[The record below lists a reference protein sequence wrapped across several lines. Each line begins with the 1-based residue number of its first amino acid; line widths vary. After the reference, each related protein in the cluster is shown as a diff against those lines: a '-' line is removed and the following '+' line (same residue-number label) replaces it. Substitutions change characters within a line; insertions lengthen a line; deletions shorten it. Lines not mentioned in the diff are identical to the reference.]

1 MKRIGI
7 IKLVGKLYS
16 DLRICSTWHRWKD
29 EKKWYKMIEFY
40 VTLGILLVILFVLAS
55 SSVFIVKQWEN
66 GVILRFGKIVNV
78 QETGLHF
85 RVPFI
90 DSVMKV
96 DMRTQT
102 VDMKGQSAITKDNIS
117 VGLDA
122 VVFMTLEDPEK
133 VITRIRNYSNA
144 VSKYAQTAIRN
155 IVGQYDLDDL
165 LESREEIALKLKDE
179 IDRLSKE
186 WGIDIARAGLQ
197 DISLPEDMK
206 RAFAVQAE
214 AERESRA
221 ILIKADAELK
231 ASSKLAAAA
240 KNMADP
246 NAMQLRILATVN
258 DVSKD
263 QSNTIILAL
272 PLETLKAAGI
282 QGVASIASIRSK
294 FEQSP

>member
-1 MKRIGI
+1 MVDFLLSTI
-7 IKLVGKLYS
+7 IV
-16 DLRICSTWHRWKD
+16 I
-29 EKKWYKMIEFY
+29 I
-40 VTLGILLVILFVLAS
+40 VVAILLAS
-55 SSVFIVKQWEN
+55 SAYIVKQWEKA
-66 GVILRFGKIVNV
+66 VILRFGKIENIV
-78 QETGLHF
+78 EPGLNF
-85 RVPFI
+85 RVPLI
-90 DSVMKV
+90 DAVRRV

-102 VDMKGQSAITKDNIS
+102 VDLKGQSAITKDNIS
-117 VGLDA
+117 VGIDA
-122 VVFMTLEDPEK
+122 VVFMTIENPER
-133 VITRIRNYSNA
+133 VITQIINFRDA

-155 IVGQYDLDDL
+155 IVGQYNLDEL
-165 LESREEIALKLKDE
+165 LESREEIAIKLKEE
-179 IDRLSKE
+179 IDKLSKE

-197 DISLPEDMK
+197 DISLPADMK

-240 KNMADP
+240 KNMGDP
-246 NAMQLRILATVN
+246 NAMQLRILSTVN

-282 QGVASIASIRSK
+282 QGVASLAAIASKKDRI
-294 FEQSP
+294 

>member
-1 MKRIGI
+1 MINPITGTLAVVI
-7 IKLVGKLYS
+7 IS
-16 DLRICSTWHRWKD
+16 
-29 EKKWYKMIEFY
+29 MI
-40 VTLGILLVILFVLAS
+40 LAGS
-55 SSVFIVKQWEN
+55 IFIVKQWEKAA
-66 GVILRFGKIVNV
+66 VLRLGKIIGTV
-78 QETGLHF
+78 EPGLHF
-85 RVPFI
+85 KVPII
-90 DSVMKV
+90 DTVTKV

-102 VDMKGQSAITKDNIS
+102 VDLKGQSAITKDNIS
-117 VGLDA
+117 LSVDA
-122 VVFMTLEDPEK
+122 VVFMTIEDPEK
-133 VITRIRNYSNA
+133 IITQIVNYRDA

-155 IVGQYDLDDL
+155 IIGQYNLDDL
-165 LESREEIALKLKDE
+165 LESREEIAVQLKEE
-179 IDRLSKE
+179 IDILAKD

-240 KNMADP
+240 KNMQDP
-246 NAMQLRILATVN
+246 NAMQLRILTTIN

-282 QGVASIASIRSK
+282 QGVASLSALGAK
-294 FEQSP
+294 KNTN

>member
-1 MKRIGI
+1 
-7 IKLVGKLYS
+7 
-16 DLRICSTWHRWKD
+16 
-29 EKKWYKMIEFY
+29 MIEFY
-40 VTLGILLVILFVLAS
+40 VTLGILLVILFALAS
-55 SSVFIVKQWEN
+55 YSVFIVKQWEN

-102 VDMKGQSAITKDNIS
+102 IDMKGQSAITKDNIS
-117 VGLDA
+117 VGIDA
-122 VVFMTLEDPEK
+122 VVFMTIEDPEK
-133 VITRIRNYSNA
+133 VITRIRNYTNA

-221 ILIKADAELK
+221 ILIKAEAELK
-231 ASSKLAAAA
+231 ASSKLAEAA

-282 QGVASIASIRSK
+282 QGVASMASIRSK

>member
-1 MKRIGI
+1 
-7 IKLVGKLYS
+7 
-16 DLRICSTWHRWKD
+16 
-29 EKKWYKMIEFY
+29 MIEFY
-40 VTLGILLVILFVLAS
+40 VTLGILLVILFVLVS
-55 SSVFIVKQWEN
+55 SSLFVVKQWEN
-66 GVILRFGKIVNV
+66 GLILRFGKIVSV

-85 RVPFI
+85 KVPYI
-90 DSVMKV
+90 DSVVKV

-102 VDMKGQSAITKDNIS
+102 IDMKGQSAITKDNIS
-117 VGLDA
+117 VGIDA
-122 VVFMTLEDPEK
+122 IVFMTVENPEK
-133 VITRIRNYSNA
+133 VITRIRNYNTA

-155 IVGQYDLDDL
+155 IVGQYNLDDL

-221 ILIKADAELK
+221 ILIKAEAELN
-231 ASSKLAAAA
+231 ASSRLAEAA

-272 PLETLKAAGI
+272 PLETLKAAGL
-282 QGVASIASIRSK
+282 QGVASMSAIKTK
-294 FEQSP
+294 FEQAP

>member
-1 MKRIGI
+1 MIDPI
-7 IKLVGKLYS
+7 I
-16 DLRICSTWHRWKD
+16 STLAVVVIA
-29 EKKWYKMIEFY
+29 MI
-40 VTLGILLVILFVLAS
+40 LAG
-55 SSVFIVKQWEN
+55 SVFIVKQWEKAA
-66 GVILRFGKIVNV
+66 VLRLGKIIGTV
-78 QETGLHF
+78 EPGLHF
-85 RVPFI
+85 RVPII
-90 DSVMKV
+90 DTVTKV

-102 VDMKGQSAITKDNIS
+102 VDLKGQSAITKDNIS
-117 VGLDA
+117 LGVDA
-122 VVFMTLEDPEK
+122 VVFMTIEDPEK
-133 VITRIRNYSNA
+133 IITQIVNYRDA

-155 IVGQYDLDDL
+155 IIGQYNLDAL
-165 LESREEIALKLKDE
+165 LESREEIAIQLKEE
-179 IDRLSKE
+179 IDILAKD

-221 ILIKADAELK
+221 ILIKADAELM

-240 KNMADP
+240 KNMQDP
-246 NAMQLRILATVN
+246 NAMQLRILSTIN

-282 QGVASIASIRSK
+282 QGVASLSALGARK
-294 FEQSP
+294 NTN